1 MLFLPA
7 EHRQIARLFDFL
19 LQGEQLA
26 FDCASA
32 QVALFDDAA
41 SRKFLRNQARQ
52 EKFHYRVFK
61 SGIGILAPRGI
72 SATPGKREV
81 RGYRHLLEE
90 ALRRGDRAETLLGMQ
105 VLLEG
110 LGDVALRHIGAGFEP
125 RGLQFLCKRVRHL
138 VAGQEDAHHSFGLRR
153 LQSLSQD
160 PASRQALLLRSQ
172 DYLELLDRL
181 LDSVAELFDFFDE
194 DPQLYKREF
203 HRSLP
208 EWLQPGIN

>member
-1 MLFLPA
+1 MNLLPT

-32 QVALFDDAA
+32 QATLFDDRA
-41 SRKFLRNQARQ
+41 SQKFLRNQARQ
-52 EKFHYRVFK
+52 EKFHYHVFK
-61 SGIGILAPRGI
+61 SGIGILAPKGI
-72 SATPGKREV
+72 SGTPGKLEMQS
-81 RGYRHLLEE
+81 YRRLLEA

-110 LGDVALRHIGAGFEP
+110 LGDVALKHISAGFET
-125 RGLQFLCKRVRHL
+125 RHLQFLCRRVRHL

-153 LQSLSQD
+153 LDALMQQPEL
-160 PASRQALLLRSQ
+160 AEAMRQRSQ

-181 LDSVAELFDFFDE
+181 LDSVAELFDFFGE
-194 DPQLYKREF
+194 EPQCYKREF
-203 HRSLP
+203 QQSLP
-208 EWLQPGIN
+208 EWLGAGRP

>member
-1 MLFLPA
+1 MILLPT

-32 QVALFDDAA
+32 QAPLFDDRA

-52 EKFHYRVFK
+52 EKFHYQVFK
-61 SGIGILAPRGI
+61 SGVGILAPKGI
-72 SATPGKREV
+72 SGTPGKAEMQS
-81 RGYRHLLEE
+81 YRRLLEA

-110 LGDVALRHIGAGFEP
+110 LGDVALKHISAGFET
-125 RGLQFLCKRVRHL
+125 RRLQFLCRRVRHL

-153 LQSLSQD
+153 LHSLMQET
-160 PASRQALLLRSQ
+160 PAAESLAKRSQ

-181 LDSVAELFDFFDE
+181 LDSIAELFEFFDE
-194 DPQLYKREF
+194 EPQRYKQEF
-203 HRSLP
+203 QQSLP
-208 EWLQPGIN
+208 AWLRAGQL

>member
-1 MLFLPA
+1 VLFLP

-19 LQGEQLA
+19 LLGEQLA

-32 QVALFDDAA
+32 QSALFDDAA

-61 SGIGILAPRGI
+61 SGIGILAPKGVT
-72 SATPGKREV
+72 ATPGKTEMQD
-81 RGYRHLLEE
+81 YRRLLEE
-90 ALRRGDRAETLLGMQ
+90 ALQCGDRAETLLGMQ
-105 VLLEG
+105 VMLEG

-125 RGLQFLCKRVRHL
+125 RGLQFLFRRVRHL

-153 LQSLSQD
+153 LQSLSED
-160 PASRQALLLRSQ
+160 EALRQALVTRSQ

-194 DPQLYKREF
+194 DPEIYKREF
-203 HRSLP
+203 HQSLP
-208 EWLQPGIN
+208 NWLRAETC